1 MSNICM
7 LIQTM
12 ISTKHYYAE
21 NERIASR
28 IGGEGLSI
36 RNEELEIRNV
46 FQINY
51 NILHFLHLN
60 YTERIILY
68 FCVAKR

>member
-1 MSNICM
+1 M